1 MSVALGPTPLLADR
15 YRQPIGIYVLRNP
28 STEGVCRLLNAGH
41 VPFDHPRVEFIKILN
56 ALDTPMWCRK
66 APNAWRLTCGRVPE
80 PGSDFV
86 RAEGNAW
93 PERHGRRG
101 GSYAVFRRR
110 YVCWPCRYRLA
121 SSGV

>member
-1 MSVALGPTPLLADR
+1 M
-15 YRQPIGIYVLRNP
+15 LRNP
-28 STEGVCRLLNAGH
+28 STEGLCRLLNAGH

-80 PGSDFV
+80 PGGDFV
-86 RAEGNAW
+86 RARVAPGLSVMVDEVDYTLSFVVDMCVGPVVTAW
-93 PERHGRRG
+93 P
-101 GSYAVFRRR
+101 
-110 YVCWPCRYRLA
+110 